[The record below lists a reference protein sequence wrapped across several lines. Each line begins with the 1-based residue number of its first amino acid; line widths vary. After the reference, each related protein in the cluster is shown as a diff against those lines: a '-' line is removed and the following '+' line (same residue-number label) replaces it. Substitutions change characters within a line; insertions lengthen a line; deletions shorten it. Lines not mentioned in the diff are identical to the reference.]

1 MWDTAAALNLTAE
14 PGLQSLEQ
22 QLAARPE
29 PLRAVRRLQGLLDA
43 LLAYTAAIPFWG
55 NPAVSLEALAEL
67 VDLYDWYR
75 CARPFLPCALAA
87 PPSRAGPPS
96 TSAWAVG
103 LEGPGLQQPL
113 GRESR
118 GPSVLEASV
127 SRPNGPLGLAVNL
140 SRSCRPWVWMPGLP
154 STRPPPAAQRPAAPA
169 HTSVPRRW
177 LGYLGLLLLDVAICL
192 LALVGLIRSSKGI
205 LVG

>member
-87 PPSRAGPPS
+87 PPP
-96 TSAWAVG
+96 
-103 LEGPGLQQPL
+103 GPGLPAPAPGLLGWRGRVSSSHSGGSLGGPL
-113 GRESR
+113 SWKHRS
-118 GPSVLEASV
+118 
-127 SRPNGPLGLAVNL
+127 LGLAVSL
-140 SRSCRPWVWMPGLP
+140 SRSCQPWVWMPGLP